1 MNCPNCG
8 AEIGKHAKFCSNC
21 GQKLSDVVD
30 VADVEKTD
38 ALAESTEPAPETAL
52 DNSPVATEVIA
63 PAETDDPVDTA
74 TNSDVADPDATVLAE
89 YPADDEDTTA
99 AETSLLEATADDS
112 YISPDEAPTVVAGA
126 GTGAAAELDPTTVV
140 DPDAVADAD
149 ADPTVIANSN
159 AADRSL
165 RPSLMTQI
173 ASTSS
178 LPMTL
183 IQLRFHILTHRS
195 SPSFQADLAPLN
207 ASKPRTARTHSA
219 KLPLACLQLSWL

>member
-8 AEIGKHAKFCSNC
+8 AEISKHAKFCSNC
-21 GQKLSDVVD
+21 GQKLSDVADATD

-63 PAETDDPVDTA
+63 PAEADDPVDTA

-89 YPADDEDTTA
+89 YPTDDEDAAA

-126 GTGAAAELDPTTVV
+126 GGAVHRRFKRT
-140 DPDAVADAD
+140 
-149 ADPTVIANSN
+149 
-159 AADRSL
+159 
-165 RPSLMTQI
+165 
-173 ASTSS
+173 
-178 LPMTL
+178 
-183 IQLRFHILTHRS
+183 QLR
-195 SPSFQADLAPLN
+195 
-207 ASKPRTARTHSA
+207 
-219 KLPLACLQLSWL
+219 